1 MADLILDTGVLV
13 AAARGGQ
20 EIAGISPGDDL
31 ALPAVVVAEYLVGVA
46 LALSARRAVEQRAFL
61 DHVLATVPVVD
72 YDLRVARTHADLLAH
87 VRRVGEPRGSHDLII
102 AATARATR
110 RTVLT
115 TDAKARFG
123 DLPDVE
129 ERLVQPVR
137 ASSPARRAAPARAP
151 AQDGP

>member
-20 EIAGISPGDDL
+20 GIAGVSVEDDL
-31 ALPAVVVAEYLVGVA
+31 AVPAVVVAEYLVGVT
-46 LALSARRAVEQRAFL
+46 LAPSARRAAEQRAFL
-61 DHVLATVPVVD
+61 DQVLATVPVLD
-72 YDLRVARTHADLLAH
+72 YDLRAARIHADLLAH
-87 VRRVGEPRGSHDLII
+87 VRRLGEPRGSHDLII

-123 DLPDVE
+123 ELPEVDE
-129 ERLVQPVR
+129 LLLP
-137 ASSPARRAAPARAP
+137 
-151 AQDGP
+151 G